1 LQIVPLGNRASVLE
15 ISVIL
20 DRVKV
25 RDRSRERITDQ
36 PHVLSWLPK
45 LAKLSQWHI
54 DLCEKFPGI
63 LSHVAFEAS
72 DVFARRFDR
81 VFFVAPAH
89 EQRVVNGRVRFPPVR
104 VSAIAGSTV
113 SMKFDHHAH
122 L

>member
-1 LQIVPLGNRASVLE
+1 LKDCVVL
-15 ISVIL
+15 
-20 DRVKV
+20 DAVKV
-25 RDRSRERITDQ
+25 RYSPRITDQ
-36 PHVLSWLPK
+36 TDIFANWTK
-45 LAKLSQWHI
+45 LAKLPQWHI
-54 DLCEKFPGI
+54 DLCEPFAPI
-63 LSHVAFEAS
+63 MFYVAFEAS